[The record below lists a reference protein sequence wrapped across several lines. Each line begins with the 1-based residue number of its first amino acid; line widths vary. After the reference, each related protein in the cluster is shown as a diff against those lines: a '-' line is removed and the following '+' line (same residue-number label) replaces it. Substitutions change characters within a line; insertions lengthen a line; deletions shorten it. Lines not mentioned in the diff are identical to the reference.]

1 MLATFLRVHS
11 NSKRY
16 PTSLNKTSTLTWKL
30 LVLWSQEWCM
40 TWKTCVQTD
49 FCLTKIV
56 SSKPEVLEQIPEK
69 DRRSGQKSVDLNK
82 LSVNRKFISDQLE
95 YRKKIKRKEG
105 KECWQWSG
113 GYTIFAE
120 RQKDSSGTM
129 QKWLR
134 VGGYG
139 IRNTSWWLRTMAER
153 AAVVRKVG
161 NDEVLQASKFWQHNL
176 LQSPP
181 LLSCKTRCIWSSI
194 VSETGG

>member
-1 MLATFLRVHS
+1 MKPRVVHDMKNVCRQIFVWQRLSTASLKFLNRFQ
-11 NSKRY
+11 KRI
-16 PTSLNKTSTLTWKL
+16 
-30 LVLWSQEWCM
+30 E
-40 TWKTCVQTD
+40 
-49 FCLTKIV
+49 
-56 SSKPEVLEQIPEK
+56 EVVREVWIWIME
-69 DRRSGQKSVDLNK
+69 
-82 LSVNRKFISDQLE
+82 LSVNRKSISGQLE

-120 RQKDSSGTM
+120 RQKDSSGTV

-181 LLSCKTRCIWSSI
+181 LLSCKTRCTWSSI